1 MFPHERSLVKRLADK
16 PFVLLG
22 VNSDQSREDV
32 KAQNEKAE
40 ITWRSWFAGPGGGEI
55 AKQYKVPGWPTLYL
69 IDPKGVVRH
78 AFVGN
83 PGDKQLDELIDQMLQ
98 EAEKAGS

>member
-22 VNSDQSREDV
+22 VNSDQTKEEV
-32 KAQNEKAE
+32 KQKNEKAE
-40 ITWRSWFAGPGGGEI
+40 ITWRSWFDGQGGPI
-55 AKQYKVPGWPTLYL
+55 AQQYKVQGFPTLYL

-78 AFVGN
+78 AFMGN
-83 PGDKQLDELIDQMLQ
+83 PGDKKLDELIDQMLQ
-98 EAEKAGS
+98 ETEKTKD